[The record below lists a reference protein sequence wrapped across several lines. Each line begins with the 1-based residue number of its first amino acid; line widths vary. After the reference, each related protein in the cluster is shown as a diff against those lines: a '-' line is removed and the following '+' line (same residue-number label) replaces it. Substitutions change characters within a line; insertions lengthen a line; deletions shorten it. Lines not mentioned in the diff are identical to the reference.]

1 MRTLGLDLGISSI
14 GWALIEGKK
23 NNVKII
29 DLGVRK
35 FTAGQAIEQG
45 KIVGPPALPRREARS
60 SRRTIRRKKARLTK
74 IKQLLKNYKL
84 IESEKSLFYNKKMLD
99 VWSLRSAAVNGKLL
113 SAEEFARILIHIAK
127 HRGYMSSFNDE
138 DIDDKDNDKDKI
150 KKAISKTEKKIKELN
165 YQTYGEYVYKEANNT
180 CMRNRQNK
188 DGKADY
194 KYFPTLSLLKNEID
208 IIFEKQIQ
216 LGNKY
221 ALNQL
226 KNEYWEIA
234 SSFKEPKSLE
244 NMVGYCTFFKKEKR
258 APKHSYLAERFVLLT
273 SIFNTIVI
281 DEDFNE
287 TKIVNIKPLKDIIN
301 FTYKY
306 DSVTYKQLRNFLSID
321 DKTKFKGINYDKKRK
336 ADPESNKFVNL
347 QGFNI
352 IKKICGEEIASNKDL
367 SLKITQILSYYKS
380 VNQRTAEL
388 SKINE
393 LNVDMINALVK
404 LENIDGFINL
414 SAKSV
419 DIILTYMETG
429 LRYDEAV
436 KKARDNGK
444 LPKEENLKQDLLPA
458 LNKTDIFITNPTVLR
473 ALSETRKV
481 INAVIRKYGPL
492 DNINIELAREIK
504 TKKEKQRYLQTQYKN
519 KDNKTQAEKLLKQI
533 GINNPSSKNILK
545 ARLYIQQS
553 QQNGKCICLYSGE
566 TIELGKLLDE
576 GYYQIDHILPKSR
589 SMDDSFKILAE
600 NSLLFKGEMKGVI
613 YANALTK
620 IYF

>member
-1 MRTLGLDLGISSI
+1 MRTLGLDLGINSI

-99 VWSLRSAAVNGKLL
+99 VWLLRSAAVNGKLL

-138 DIDDKDNDKDKI
+138 DIEENNNDKYKI
-150 KKAISKTEKKIKELN
+150 KKAISKTEKEIKELN
-165 YQTYGEYVYKEANNT
+165 YQTYGEYVYKESNNT

-208 IIFEKQIQ
+208 IIFEKQIK

-234 SSFKEPKSLE
+234 S
-244 NMVGYCTFFKKEKR
+244 
-258 APKHSYLAERFVLLT
+258 
-273 SIFNTIVI
+273 
-281 DEDFNE
+281 
-287 TKIVNIKPLKDIIN
+287 
-301 FTYKY
+301 
-306 DSVTYKQLRNFLSID
+306 
-321 DKTKFKGINYDKKRK
+321 
-336 ADPESNKFVNL
+336 
-347 QGFNI
+347 
-352 IKKICGEEIASNKDL
+352 
-367 SLKITQILSYYKS
+367 
-380 VNQRTAEL
+380 
-388 SKINE
+388 
-393 LNVDMINALVK
+393 
-404 LENIDGFINL
+404 
-414 SAKSV
+414 
-419 DIILTYMETG
+419 
-429 LRYDEAV
+429 
-436 KKARDNGK
+436 
-444 LPKEENLKQDLLPA
+444 
-458 LNKTDIFITNPTVLR
+458 
-473 ALSETRKV
+473 
-481 INAVIRKYGPL
+481 
-492 DNINIELAREIK
+492 
-504 TKKEKQRYLQTQYKN
+504 
-519 KDNKTQAEKLLKQI
+519 
-533 GINNPSSKNILK
+533 
-545 ARLYIQQS
+545 
-553 QQNGKCICLYSGE
+553 
-566 TIELGKLLDE
+566 
-576 GYYQIDHILPKSR
+576 
-589 SMDDSFKILAE
+589 SFKILAE